1 MTSER
6 SRMLLYHFTR
16 LKNVAAI
23 KKHGLLPHGSDA
35 APSPA
40 TKGMAG
46 GRRVVWLCTSPT
58 SRSTALERRLLAT
71 RCGVYCVTNRFL
83 HPGSHAGLA
92 RFKVDVSMH
101 DRKLKTYGPWLR
113 RNQHRSFDSPDP
125 DDRMMKRARETWWIY
140 FGKIP
145 TSRIVDCI
153 IETAISK

>member
-1 MTSER
+1 
-6 SRMLLYHFTR
+6 MLLYHFTR

-46 GRRVVWLCTSPT
+46 GQRVVWLCTTPT

-83 HPGSHAGLA
+83 HPGSHAGLV
-92 RFKVDVSMH
+92 RFTVYLSMR
-101 DRKLKTYGPWLR
+101 DRKLKKYGPWLR
-113 RNQHRSFDSPDP
+113 RTHHRWFDSPDP
-125 DDRMMKRARETWWIY
+125 DDRMMNARAILGGFISAGFRLHHREGD
-140 FGKIP
+140 F
-145 TSRIVDCI
+145 
-153 IETAISK
+153 